1 MPMIE
6 DVNVV
11 PSSAPKKSYVVAGAI
26 LSCDYGSQK
35 NKLKTPFSHGV
46 YIRNQA
52 QMNVNDYM
60 PKVNIMPFGKC
71 KCEKNPTVA
80 AATAANNG
88 VLKPMPCVPV
98 VTMPWIDGKADV
110 LVENH
115 PALLNTSTN
124 MCIYGGCI
132 RIEDDGQEQS

>member
-6 DVNVV
+6 DVDVV

-26 LSCDYGSQK
+26 LTCDYGSQK
-35 NKLKTPFSHGV
+35 NKLKTPFSHDV
-46 YIRNQA
+46 Y
-52 QMNVNDYM
+52 
-60 PKVNIMPFGKC
+60 IMPFGKC

-88 VLKPMPCVPV
+88 VLKPMPCIPM
-98 VTMPWIDGKADV
+98 VTMPWIEGKADV

-132 RIEDDGQEQS
+132 RIEDDGQEQ